1 MGMAPELTGGTT
13 AAKDGCAEFCVLES
27 LVSASLGRPDHKTD
41 LTGFFVLAFPVLA
54 KERAMRHVLGVLGVL
69 AAGVLLA
76 VSAAMNWSFG
86 YSLGRD
92 EFDGQLFGAAS
103 AAADCLKALT
113 PFFFFA
119 AIRNRVWS
127 QAVAAAVVWVVVTG
141 YSLTSALGL
150 AAQNRFEQTGERTQ
164 SAQVYEGLRA
174 DLKRAEDKA
183 NWIPP
188 HRPYEAVQSEIERL
202 KTQNAW
208 KWSEGC
214 NKATGR
220 SEQKLCS
227 QYHAL
232 NAELAAAASARTAQD
247 QIATIKEKLAAV
259 NGAQALSEADPQAR
273 VLTELA
279 SMVMPNV
286 TVDNMQVAM
295 TVFLALLLEIG
306 SGFGMY
312 VAFSTWRLDDRRV
325 PAQAPRQI
333 DAVALDATST
343 AAAAVAQAVRTPL
356 AVDVEKPRSTA
367 NDNASLQIELDR
379 PALAAPM
386 QSEERSET
394 QVAAEQRQSTPQ
406 RRLAPETNTER
417 FYKENID
424 VQDGSSVTA
433 QDLYDDYCT
442 WCDVNNREPSSMPSF
457 AREFADLGVRKE
469 KVAGRV
475 RYIGIALKSS
485 NTTEATK
492 PPLYRT
498 VAA

>member
-1 MGMAPELTGGTT
+1 
-13 AAKDGCAEFCVLES
+13 
-27 LVSASLGRPDHKTD
+27 
-41 LTGFFVLAFPVLA
+41 
-54 KERAMRHVLGVLGVL
+54 MRHVLGVLGVL

-86 YSLGRD
+86 YGLGRS
-92 EFDGQLFGAAS
+92 ELDGQLFGAAS

-127 QAVAAAVVWVVVTG
+127 QAAAAAVVWVVVTG

-150 AAQNRFEQTGERTQ
+150 AAQNRFEQSGERTQ
-164 SAQVYEGLRA
+164 SAQVYEGLRS

-183 NWIPP
+183 NWIPQ
-188 HRPYEAVQSEIERL
+188 HRPVETVQSAIEGL
-202 KTQNAW
+202 KTQSTW
-208 KWSEGC
+208 KWSEAC
-214 NKATGR
+214 TKATSR
-220 SEQKLCS
+220 SEQKFCQ
-227 QYHAL
+227 QYHTL
-232 NAELAAAASARTAQD
+232 NAELAAASSARSAQD
-247 QIATIKEKLAAV
+247 AIATIKDKLAAV

-279 SMVMPNV
+279 SMVIPNV
-286 TVDNMQVAM
+286 TVEHTQVAM

-306 SGFGMY
+306 SGFGLY
-312 VAFSTWRLDDRRV
+312 VAFSTWRLDDRQTI
-325 PAQAPRQI
+325 AKAPRHI
-333 DAVALDATST
+333 DGVALEATVP
-343 AAAAVAQAVRTPL
+343 AAAAVTQAVRTPL
-356 AVDVEKPRSTA
+356 AVTVEKPRLTA
-367 NDNASLQIELDR
+367 NDNRSIEIPLDE
-379 PALAAPM
+379 PVIAAPTSHAIVE
-386 QSEERSET
+386 QET
-394 QVAAEQRQSTPQ
+394 ATLAQREVKAADARQSTNV

-457 AREFADLGVRKE
+457 VREFAGLGVRKE

-485 NTTEATK
+485 DATEATK